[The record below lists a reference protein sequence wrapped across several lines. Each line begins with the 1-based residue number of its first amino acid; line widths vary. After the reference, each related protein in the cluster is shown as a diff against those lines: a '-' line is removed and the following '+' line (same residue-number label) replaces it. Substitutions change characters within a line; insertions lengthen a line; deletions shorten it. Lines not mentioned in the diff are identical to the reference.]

1 MCNRWCVRG
10 TSVRFIKTKW
20 CSVQDV
26 GQADGMKCKL
36 TPGSTPPQSGLRR
49 GRPRCI
55 YSLEERLGMQRNNC
69 LFVRHSS
76 PAEKLLIGVWRS
88 GSRVVRQSSSSY
100 SAWLMAGGESDA
112 IYQSCGRGLLTS
124 GCSAERCHSSACNHV
139 TPASSASYLRRR
151 QRADASRTE
160 IHIWLSSLCISE
172 TSSWKLSV
180 INF

>member
-10 TSVRFIKTKW
+10 TSVPFIKTKW
-20 CSVQDV
+20 CSVHDV

-151 QRADASRTE
+151 QRADASRTK
-160 IHIWLSSLCISE
+160 S
-172 TSSWKLSV
+172 TSGSPPSASQRRARGNCQW
-180 INF
+180 